1 MGWRRGVAVVLTPV
15 ERRRAARTD
24 CKSGSLKHQSAV
36 TFGPLNAFAPV
47 LGDGRFTQP
56 GADGGER
63 MTLPQSRATKWCG
76 EHSAP
81 PRAPY

>member
-1 MGWRRGVAVVLTPV
+1 MGWRRGAAVVLTLV
-15 ERRRAARTD
+15 EPRRPASTD
-24 CKSGSLKHQSAV
+24 CKSGSLKHQ
-36 TFGPLNAFAPV
+36 LNAFAPV

-63 MTLPQSRATKWCG
+63 MTHPQSRVTKWCG